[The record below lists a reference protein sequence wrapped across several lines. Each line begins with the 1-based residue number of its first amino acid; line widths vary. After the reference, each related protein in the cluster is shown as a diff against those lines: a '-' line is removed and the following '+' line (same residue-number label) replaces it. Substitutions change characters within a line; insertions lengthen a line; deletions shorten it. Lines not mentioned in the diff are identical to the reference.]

1 MKYILYCRKST
12 EDSDRQIQ
20 SIEDQK
26 RAMEELAQ
34 TKEIEI
40 VKTLSESKSAK
51 EPGRPE
57 FEKMLKLIRSGKA
70 DGIIT
75 WKLDRLARNPM
86 DGGNII
92 WMLQQGL
99 IKKIVTNDKSYHP
112 HDNVLMMSVEFGMA
126 NQFILD
132 LSKNVKRGMKSKC
145 EKGWKPGLAP
155 IGYLNDLSSKT
166 IIPDPERNSLIRK
179 MWDLML
185 TGCYTPEKIAKIA
198 RDEWKLTSP
207 QRKKSGGVPMSRTT
221 AYKIF
226 KNPFYYGEFEFN
238 GETHLGAHQPIITR
252 AEFDQVQKI
261 LGRNGNPRA
270 KKKEFAFTGILK
282 CAECGCSITAEQ
294 KIKYNK
300 ADNNIRTYTYY
311 HCTKKKG
318 HCSQKSIEEK
328 KLEKQVLEQ
337 LEKIEISEVYLK
349 WVQKN
354 LRLETDNELK
364 NRVKIQKTV
373 ETRLKN
379 QSLRLD
385 NLIKL
390 KISPQNTDGLLLS
403 DDEFISQKNQIVK
416 EKETLLEKMKELNT
430 KQNDFIDIASKVFD
444 FCRIAKEKFENGT
457 FQDKK
462 LILSCIGSNLVLKDR
477 EVRLELRKVFSEISE
492 HSGKNNRKH
501 GGLEPDK
508 ILYRSVL
515 RSIKTDSVSSGWGL
529 GRMLELFFKQ
539 ISYSPITLNAA

>member
-1 MKYILYCRKST
+1 
-12 EDSDRQIQ
+12 
-20 SIEDQK
+20 
-26 RAMEELAQ
+26 MEELAA
-34 TKEIEI
+34 TKDIEI
-40 VKTLSESKSAK
+40 VETLSESKSAK

-57 FEKMLKLIRSGKA
+57 FNKMLKLLRSGKA

-75 WKLDRLARNPM
+75 WKLDRLARNPV
-86 DGGNII
+86 DGGNVI

-99 IKKIVTNDKSYHP
+99 IKKIVTNDRSYHP

-132 LSKNVKRGMKSKC
+132 LSKNVKRGMHSKC
-145 EKGWKPGLAP
+145 QKGWRPGLAP
-155 IGYLNDLSSKT
+155 IGYLNELSTKT
-166 IIPDPERNSLIRK
+166 IIPDPERFSLIRK

-185 TGCYTPEKIAKIA
+185 SGCYTPEQIA
-198 RDEWKLTSP
+198 RIARNEWKLASP
-207 QRKKSGGVPMSRTT
+207 QRKKSGGVLMSRTT

-226 KNPFYYGEFEFN
+226 KNPFYYGEFKYD
-238 GETHLGAHQPIITR
+238 GEIHLGAHQPMITR
-252 AEFDQVQKI
+252 AEFDWVQKL

-270 KKKEFAFTGILK
+270 KTKNFAFTGILK
-282 CAECGCSITAEQ
+282 CAECGCAITAEG
-294 KIKYNK
+294 KTKYNK
-300 ADNNIRTYTYY
+300 TNNKVRTYIYY

-318 HCSQKSIEEK
+318 YCSQKSIEERE
-328 KLEKQVLEQ
+328 LEKQVLEQ
-337 LEKIEISEVYLK
+337 LEKIEISEDYLK

-364 NRVKIQKTV
+364 NRAKIQKTV

-403 DDEFISQKNQIVK
+403 DEEFISQKNQIIQ
-416 EKETLLEKMKELNT
+416 EKEILIEKLKELDT
-430 KQNDFIDIASKVFD
+430 RQNHYIDVASKVFD
-444 FCRIAKEKFENGT
+444 FCRVAKEKFEKGT
-457 FQDKK
+457 FQEKK
-462 LILSCIGSNLVLKDR
+462 LILECLGSNLELKDGK
-477 EVRLELRKVFSEISE
+477 VCLELRKVFRTISQK
-492 HSGKNNRKH
+492 GNTNNRKH

-515 RSIKTDSVSSGWGL
+515 KDIKTNFVSSGWGGGIRTPEWRNQNPL
-529 GRMLELFFKQ
+529 PYHLATPHRQ
-539 ISYSPITLNAA
+539 